1 MPIALQSFLDRH
13 RPDKALKKVS
23 AEHVNTYRGH
33 LPEALLELWHT
44 HGFGFYGDGL
54 IQLIDPDRYRDNL
67 WGWLMREE
75 PDMERLPI
83 ALGAFGE
90 VFYYRKLSDDGDEDV
105 SYLNPHTSE
114 GDCLIWSLPDFFN
127 QWCCD
132 NENIATLLQPD
143 RVRQAAQTQGPLAD
157 NEIYYFVPAL
167 RLGGSGGMNTVA
179 RGDAAVQLDLLLQL
193 ALDN

>member
-13 RPDKALKKVS
+13 RPDKALEKAS
-23 AEHVNTYRGH
+23 AEHVNKYRGH
-33 LPEALLELWHT
+33 LPEALLELWQT

-179 RGDAAVQLDLLLQL
+179 RGDAAVQLDLLLHL